1 MGDEASEIP
10 GVDGKPLLLA
20 GFTIVSI
27 PFSLGPR
34 KKLGTET
41 PSAVGA
47 LWGGQRK

>member
-1 MGDEASEIP
+1 MGDEASGI
-10 GVDGKPLLLA
+10 DGKPLLLT

-41 PSAVGA
+41 PSAVGG
-47 LWGGQRK
+47 LWGGQRKWEP